1 MRKVT
6 QVDIAKAL
14 GVSPTT
20 VGLVV
25 GNTDSELRAR
35 LSKETVRRIQEK
47 AAELGYHPH
56 RGAQILRQGRSNLI
70 VLLNFS
76 GYSELASKRAFHV
89 GRLAHEAGYDFQTV
103 DAYWWIGDATRI
115 MEQVLG
121 LRPEGVIVTGA
132 LQAPF
137 ETGHIVNLVN
147 AGIPVVS
154 MGIEIP
160 GIPWVHYDAKSAI
173 KELTRRAIRQGRK
186 RIGLLVSYQH
196 GMTIQW
202 QVTERAKGF
211 QEVMAEEGQPAPIWR
226 EDLQCSFKKSTEF
239 QSVIISDTRKRS
251 FFGAFE
257 QVLSAGREILQN
269 DVLPDAMICSNDAY
283 AMGFISICARRGI
296 SVPDDIMVTG
306 FDNLSYGALGTVLP
320 TTVEQPTD
328 ALSAKAIDM
337 LRIRMA
343 SPARL
348 EEMPERHV
356 MHCEILWRESTDGV
370 PPIPSA
376 TAVSET

>member
-6 QVDIAKAL
+6 QVDIARAL
-14 GVSPTT
+14 GISPTT

-35 LSKETVRRIQEK
+35 LSKETVRKIQEK

-121 LRPEGVIVTGA
+121 LRPEGVIVTGS

-137 ETGHIVNLVN
+137 EPRHIVNLVK

-154 MGIEIP
+154 IGIEIP
-160 GIPWVHYDAKSAI
+160 GVPWVHYDAKNAI

-186 RIGLLVSYQH
+186 RVGLLVSYQT

-202 QVTERAKGF
+202 QVTERVRGF
-211 QEVMAEEGQPAPIWR
+211 QEVIEEEGYSASVWR
-226 EDLQCSFKKSTEF
+226 EDLQCSFDKGAEF

-269 DVLPDAMICSNDAY
+269 DVRPDALICSNDAY
-283 AMGFISICARRGI
+283 AMGVISVCARRGI
-296 SVPDDIMVTG
+296 SVPEDVMVTG

-328 ALSAKAIDM
+328 TMSAKAIDM
-337 LRIRMA
+337 LRVRMA

-348 EEMPERHV
+348 EEAPEKHV

-370 PPIPSA
+370 VPMSPA
-376 TAVSET
+376 TAIPEA